1 MVVYEHKTFSDLAS
15 VPWAKNA
22 VELFASKGIVKGTGT
37 DTYSPSVN
45 ISRGD
50 FIYSLIKALDLTADF
65 TKNFDDVYRD
75 AYYYQAVGMAKKLGI
90 TTGSESNQFKPET
103 EISRQ
108 DMAVFTIRALQ
119 MLHYL

>member
-1 MVVYEHKTFSDLAS
+1 M
-15 VPWAKNA
+15 
-22 VELFASKGIVKGTGT
+22 
-37 DTYSPSVN
+37 N

-75 AYYYQAVGMAKKLGI
+75 AYYYQAVGIAKKLGI

-119 MLHYL
+119 ILNYVTTDADLSVLDSFKDKNQIADYAKDSIALLVEEGLIKGSNNTN